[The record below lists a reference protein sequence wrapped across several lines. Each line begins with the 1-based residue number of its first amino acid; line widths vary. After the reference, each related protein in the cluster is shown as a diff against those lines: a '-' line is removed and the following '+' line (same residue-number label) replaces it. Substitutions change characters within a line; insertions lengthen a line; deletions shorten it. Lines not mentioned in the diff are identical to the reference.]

1 MYYVI
6 IMLKDVDRPLIFSFS
21 TLKEA
26 ESFVSSSQK
35 SCDIITTIIIDKDK
49 TVNEVYTAD

>member
-6 IMLKDVDRPLIFSFS
+6 IMLKDVDRPLILSFS
-21 TLKEA
+21 TLKDA

-35 SCDIITTIIIDKDK
+35 SYDIITTIIIDKDK
-49 TVNEVYTAD
+49 TVNEVYTAE

>member
-6 IMLKDVDRPLIFSFS
+6 VMLKDVDRPLILSFS

>member
-1 MYYVI
+1 MCYVI
-6 IMLKDVDRPLIFSFS
+6 VMLKDVDHPLILSFS

-49 TVNEVYTAD
+49 TVNEVYTAE

>member
-6 IMLKDVDRPLIFSFS
+6 VILKDVDRPLILSFS

>member
-1 MYYVI
+1 MCYVI
-6 IMLKDVDRPLIFSFS
+6 VMLKNVNRPLILSFS

-49 TVNEVYTAD
+49 TVNEVYTAE

>member
-6 IMLKDVDRPLIFSFS
+6 IMLKDVDRPLILSFS
-21 TLKEA
+21 TLKDA

>member
-1 MYYVI
+1 MCYVI
-6 IMLKDVDRPLIFSFS
+6 VMLKNVDRPLVFSFS
-21 TLKEA
+21 TLKDA

>member
-6 IMLKDVDRPLIFSFS
+6 IMLKNEDHPLVLSFS
-21 TLKEA
+21 TLKDA

>member
-6 IMLKDVDRPLIFSFS
+6 IMLKDVDRPLILSFS

>member
-1 MYYVI
+1 MYYVVV
-6 IMLKDVDRPLIFSFS
+6 MLKNVDHPLVLSFS
-21 TLKEA
+21 TLKDA
-26 ESFVSSSQK
+26 ESFVSNSQK

>member
-6 IMLKDVDRPLIFSFS
+6 VMLKNVDRPLILSFS
-21 TLKEA
+21 TLKDA

-49 TVNEVYTAD
+49 TVNEVYTAE

>member
-6 IMLKDVDRPLIFSFS
+6 VMLKNVDRPLILSFS

-26 ESFVSSSQK
+26 ENFVSSSQK

-49 TVNEVYTAD
+49 TVNEVYTAE

>member
-6 IMLKDVDRPLIFSFS
+6 IVLKDVDRPLILSFS
-21 TLKEA
+21 TLKDA

-35 SCDIITTIIIDKDK
+35 SYDIITTIIIDKDK
-49 TVNEVYTAD
+49 TVNEVYTAE

>member
-1 MYYVI
+1 MCYVI
-6 IMLKDVDRPLIFSFS
+6 IMLKNEDHPLIFSFS
-21 TLKEA
+21 TLKDA
-26 ESFVSSSQK
+26 ESLVNSLQK

>member
-6 IMLKDVDRPLIFSFS
+6 IMLKNVDCPLILSFS
-21 TLKEA
+21 TLKDA

-49 TVNEVYTAD
+49 TVNEIYTAE

>member
-6 IMLKDVDRPLIFSFS
+6 VMLKDVNRPLILSFS

-49 TVNEVYTAD
+49 TVNEVYTAE

>member
-1 MYYVI
+1 MCYVI
-6 IMLKDVDRPLIFSFS
+6 VMLKNVDHPLIISFI

-26 ESFVSSSQK
+26 ENFVSSSQK

-49 TVNEVYTAD
+49 TVNEVYTAE

>member
-6 IMLKDVDRPLIFSFS
+6 VMLKDVDRPLILSFS

-49 TVNEVYTAD
+49 TVNEVYTAE

>member
-1 MYYVI
+1 MCYVV
-6 IMLKDVDRPLIFSFS
+6 IMLKNVDQPIVLSFS

-49 TVNEVYTAD
+49 TVNEVYTAE

>member
-6 IMLKDVDRPLIFSFS
+6 IMLKNVDRPLVLGFS
-21 TLKEA
+21 TLKDA

>member
-6 IMLKDVDRPLIFSFS
+6 VMLKDVDRPLILSFS
-21 TLKEA
+21 TLKDA

-49 TVNEVYTAD
+49 TVNEVYTAE